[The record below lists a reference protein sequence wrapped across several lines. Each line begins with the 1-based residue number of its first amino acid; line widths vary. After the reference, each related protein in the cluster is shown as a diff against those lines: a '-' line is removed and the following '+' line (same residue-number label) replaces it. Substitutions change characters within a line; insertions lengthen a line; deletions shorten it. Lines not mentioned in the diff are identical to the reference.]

1 MTMIEFH
8 DGGMF
13 AMLDQLPGAI
23 QEKAI
28 RPAAQAGAQVLYDE
42 VVARVPV
49 SRNGHWFYG
58 TTARDAPKGQ
68 KKQHAYWFDAG
79 SLRKAIYQKHVPEKS
94 ADGIHVYHI
103 SWRKTGPD
111 AVPYGYMVEYGI
123 LGRAPA
129 RPFLRPAYEAKKQ
142 AALDAAEKVL
152 GQKLDEVLN
161 GL

>member
-1 MTMIEFH
+1 MSMIEFY

-13 AMLDQLPGAI
+13 ARLDQLPGAI
-23 QEKAI
+23 QAKAI

-42 VVARVPV
+42 VRARVPV
-49 SRNGHWFYG
+49 SRKGHWFYG

-79 SLRKAIYQKHVPEKS
+79 SLRKAIYQKHVPEQ
-94 ADGIHVYHI
+94 AVDGIHVYHI

-111 AVPYGYMVEYGI
+111 AVPYGFMVEYGTA
-123 LGRAPA
+123 RSPA
-129 RPFLRPAYEAKKQ
+129 HPFLRSAYEAKKQ
-142 AALDAAEKVL
+142 AALDAADKVL